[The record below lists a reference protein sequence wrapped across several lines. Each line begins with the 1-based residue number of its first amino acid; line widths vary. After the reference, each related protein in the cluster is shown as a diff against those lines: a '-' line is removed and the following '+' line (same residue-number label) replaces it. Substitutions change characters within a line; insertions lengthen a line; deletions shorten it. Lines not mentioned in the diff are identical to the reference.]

1 MSEAP
6 SHPSRRAA
14 LGALSGALAAA
25 PFASAAENAPASPQP
40 FKVAIPQQKI
50 NRILSRVRD
59 AQWPDRLDAPDW
71 RYGANYDY
79 IHDLATY
86 WTTRFNWRQSEAK
99 LNSFP
104 QFRARVGDFDVH
116 FYHVKGKGPNPIPL
130 VLTHGWPGSVLE
142 FLDAIGPLSDPAAHG
157 GNPADSFDVVV
168 PSLPGFWFTSKAKGK
183 PVGPPT
189 TARLWRQLMVETL
202 GYKRFG
208 AQGGD
213 WGNAVTIQLARQFPK
228 DVLGIHLNAASARA
242 LPEAQQAEEERAWLR
257 ASAAYRAAEM
267 DYFGEHQHKPQT
279 VAFALSDSP
288 LGAMA
293 WIVEKFKVWSD
304 SNNTME
310 GTFTKDQLL
319 TNVMMYLV
327 SDTVGSG
334 VAYYRGSAEDGPGAR
349 DRTEVP
355 TGVAV
360 FPKEMT
366 SLIAPRIM
374 LERDFNLVRYT
385 KMPKGGH
392 FACFE
397 QPDLL
402 VGDIREFFRP
412 LRA

>member
-1 MSEAP
+1 MP
-6 SHPSRRAA
+6 DLPSRRAA
-14 LGALSGALAAA
+14 LGALSA
-25 PFASAAENAPASPQP
+25 PLLASALDAEGNSGADSTAPRP
-40 FKVAIPQQKI
+40 FKVSIPQTKI
-50 NRILSRVRD
+50 NKILARVRD
-59 AQWPDRLDAPDW
+59 AQFPDRLDAPDW
-71 RYGANYDY
+71 RYGANYDV
-79 IHDLATY
+79 IKDLAHY
-86 WTTRFNWRQSEAK
+86 WTTGFNWRKSEAL

-104 QFRARVGDFDVH
+104 QFKAQIDDFDVH

-142 FLDAIGPLSDPAAHG
+142 FLASIGPLSDPASHG
-157 GNPADSFDVVV
+157 GNATDSFDVIV

-183 PVGPPT
+183 PIGPPT
-189 TARLWRQLMVETL
+189 TAKLWRKLMVETL
-202 GYKRFG
+202 GYSKFG

-213 WGNAVTIQLARQFPK
+213 WGNAVTIQLARQFPN
-228 DVLGIHLNAASARA
+228 DMIGIHLNAASARA
-242 LPEAQQAEEERAWLR
+242 LPEAQQSEEERTWLR

-288 LGAMA
+288 LGTMA

-304 SNNTME
+304 SSNNME

-355 TGVAV
+355 VGIAA

-366 SLIAPRIM
+366 SLIAPRVM
-374 LERDFNLVRYT
+374 LERDFNLKHYT

-392 FACFE
+392 FAAFE
-397 QPDLL
+397 QPELL
-402 VGDIREFFRP
+402 VADIREFFRP